1 MPSGCSVSSLAAR
14 FAFFPPEPATYAVR
28 KDEATGRLVASGVP
42 RDNAMDVLLVD
53 TSRGNKVVAFYF
65 RNPCARLTLLY
76 SHGNAA
82 DLGQLYDLFV
92 QLKNV
97 VSIEDSVYMAAYA
110 LLGTDDDVVDW
121 SHGKE
126 LWRLA
131 REPHDPL
138 WIKGGG
144 HCNLELYP
152 DFIRHLSRFV
162 REMETVTTKARLR
175 KIRPAL
181 HQLRKKAAHRA
192 STAATTTT
200 TTTFTANCCCRV
212 RVRKPTCPSCGS
224 FGCGC
229 CGPLRSCL
237 ALRFPRCCR
246 PPAACFTCGG
256 CCWSCRCRSCFKCC
270 CC

>member
-1 MPSGCSVSSLAAR
+1 MCLSKGLLALHLKLHQNTSS
-14 FAFFPPEPATYAVR
+14 
-28 KDEATGRLVASGVP
+28 
-42 RDNAMDVLLVD
+42 
-53 TSRGNKVVAFYF
+53 NKLH
-65 RNPCARLTLLY
+65 PLT
-76 SHGNAA
+76 
-82 DLGQLYDLFV
+82 D
-92 QLKNV
+92 
-97 VSIEDSVYMAAYA
+97 A
-110 LLGTDDDVVDW
+110 LQGTDDDVVDW

-192 STAATTTT
+192 STAATATATTT
-200 TTTFTANCCCRV
+200 STTTFTANCCCRV

-224 FGCGC
+224 FGCDC
-229 CGPLRSCL
+229 CWPLRSCL

-270 CC
+270 CCC